1 MKLTKTTVEK
11 LSLPDSGQKLVWD
24 SEMKG
29 FGIRLTPTGR
39 TYIAQARVKGGSGS
53 RSLCLGQH
61 GILTADK
68 ARGKALKA
76 LSDMKVEGKDPTT
89 EKKRQKAKTVT
100 LAEVAEAY
108 IKDHSLKDSSI
119 YDINRHLRTTFHDWV
134 DRPVVRITRDDV
146 LKKFRHRSNESK
158 AQANQGF
165 RVLRAL
171 LNYARET
178 YRSDDKP
185 LLLENPVNVLSGAK
199 LWNTIKARTG
209 KIQTEKIGHVWNHL
223 QDLRSAPDQTA
234 ISRSVADAICFLLL
248 TGTRKGE
255 CLNLKWEHV
264 DLEDGSFRLMDP
276 KNRNPVTLPLSAAL
290 VDILKQRPD
299 NSEYVFPGRTRGRL
313 NDVRWSFDKLSEVA
327 GSRVTPHDLRR
338 SFRAIAS
345 TAEVEYWKTKLLMNH
360 KGGGDI
366 TLTAYTELE
375 DLRYLRDDAEKIT
388 QWVLRQAQQA
398 AAGNVTD
405 LITRRAGE

>member
-39 TYIAQARVKGGSGS
+39 TYIAQARVKGRTRRVS
-53 RSLCLGQH
+53 LGQH
-61 GILTADK
+61 GIITADK
-68 ARGKALKA
+68 ARDKALKA
-76 LSDMKVEGKDPTT
+76 LSDMKVEGKDPTA

-108 IKDHSLKDSSI
+108 IKDRSLKESST

-171 LNYARET
+171 VNYAKAT

-185 LLLENPVNVLSGAK
+185 LLLENPVNVLSDAK
-199 LWNTIKARTG
+199 MWNTIKARTG
-209 KIQTEKIGHVWNHL
+209 KIQTEKIGHVWNHI
-223 QDLRSAPDQTA
+223 QGLRSAPDQTA

-264 DLEDGSFRLMDP
+264 DLEDGSFRLIDP
-276 KNRNPVTLPLSAAL
+276 KNRNAVTLPIAAPL
-290 VDILKQRPD
+290 IEILKLRPD

-327 GSRVTPHDLRR
+327 GSKVTPHDLRR

-345 TAEVEYWKTKLLMNH
+345 TAGVEYWKTKLLMNH
-360 KGGGDI
+360 KGGGDV
-366 TLTAYTELE
+366 TLTAYTELS

-405 LITRRAGE
+405 LITRRTTG